1 MSRITLA
8 DIATRVGVD
17 RSTVSR
23 VLSNKA
29 AEGGISAELAERIL
43 AKARELNYIPNTFAR
58 AVREGKFNC
67 AALLMSTIQGRS
79 YLPSRLLDGI
89 HDGLAEADMHL
100 TVAKVPDE
108 QLNSID
114 YVPKI
119 LRTLMADGLLI
130 NYTNHLPEHLVEI
143 VSQQSL
149 PAVWINTRRDAAAV
163 FPRNFEAAEAM
174 TRRLIELGHRRI
186 AYLDLCAGRDDVAAA
201 HFSAADRLAGY
212 ESAMRSAG
220 LEPQEVRA
228 ERACTTFEMEKT
240 FLKEFLGRPDRPTAV
255 VCYFSVFVPAIIR
268 AAAELGIRVPQELS
282 IATFAPESF
291 REHGLTVSAMLE
303 PHYQMG
309 REAVRLLRARVTK
322 PNGKLPSAPL
332 DFTWLD
338 LDTCVPPSAAA
349 ARTELMN

>member
-1 MSRITLA
+1 MARITLA

-29 AEGGISAELAERIL
+29 AEGGISAELAERIV
-43 AKARELNYIPNTFAR
+43 AKARELNYIPNHFAR

-108 QLNSID
+108 QLNSAD

-130 NYTNHLPEHLVEI
+130 NYTNHLPEHLVDI
-143 VSQQSL
+143 VTRQQL
-149 PAVWINTRRDAAAV
+149 PAVWINTRCDTAAV
-163 FPRNFEAAEAM
+163 YPRNFEAAEAM
-174 TRRLIELGHRRI
+174 TRRLVELGHRRI
-186 AYLDLCAGRDDVAAA
+186 AYLDLCAGREDVSSA

-212 ESAMRSAG
+212 VAAMQEAG
-220 LEPQEVRA
+220 LEPWEVRG
-228 ERACTTFEMEKT
+228 ERAYTTFEMEKS
-240 FLKEFLGRPDRPTAV
+240 FLIDFLRRSDRPTAV
-255 VCYFSVFVPAIIR
+255 VCYFSVFVPAILR
-268 AAAELGIRVPQELS
+268 AAEEVGIRVPQELS

-309 REAVRLLRARVTK
+309 REAVQLLRARVTG
-322 PNGKLPSAPL
+322 PSRKLPSSPL
-332 DFTWLD
+332 DFMWLD
-338 LDTCVPPSAAA
+338 LDTCVPPAAGQ
-349 ARTELMN
+349 